1 MFNDSLYRM
10 NVRRARDNARSTI
23 CMIAELVLDAVHPA
37 NLGALPPTPH
47 TLVYKAAQIGLI
59 TEREAATLLVTAQ
72 Y

>member
-1 MFNDSLYRM
+1 MFNNSLYLM
-10 NVRRARDNARSTI
+10 NARRARDNARSTI

-37 NLGALPPTPH
+37 NLGALPPTPY

-59 TEREAATLLVTAQ
+59 TEREAAMLLNTAQ